1 MRVKRE
7 FEPLSS
13 VPLADSI
20 LVRSDGGYV
29 LPAGDDLLDTVDA
42 PSVDPSTDLGVDSG
56 DSDVDSGEDS
66 SDGLL
71 SALSLPTLS
80 LPTLSLPTL
89 SLPNLS
95 LPLPPPLLTS
105 TTTVRGV
112 VCLELQREHLE

>member
-29 LPAGDDLLDTVDA
+29 LPAGDDLLDSSVA
-42 PSVDPSTDLGVDSG
+42 PSEDPSTDPGDDSG
-56 DSDVDSGEDS
+56 DSDGDIGDDS

-71 SALSLPTLS
+71 SALSLP
-80 LPTLSLPTL
+80 LPS
-89 SLPNLS
+89 
-95 LPLPPPLLTS
+95 PLLIS

-112 VCLELQREHLE
+112 VCSEFQRERLE